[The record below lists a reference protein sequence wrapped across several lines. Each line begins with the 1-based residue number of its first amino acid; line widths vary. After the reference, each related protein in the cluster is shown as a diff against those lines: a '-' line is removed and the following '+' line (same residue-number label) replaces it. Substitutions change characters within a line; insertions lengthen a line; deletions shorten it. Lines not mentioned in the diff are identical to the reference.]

1 MKKLLI
7 SAALAATSLSLA
19 GCETTVIDKA
29 NTAGIVMAK
38 GIKLYCKAPELS
50 RTVIRDVTNKHA
62 NGHTV
67 KVHCAGDL

>member
-1 MKKLLI
+1 
-7 SAALAATSLSLA
+7 
-19 GCETTVIDKA
+19 
-29 NTAGIVMAK
+29 MAK

>member
-7 SAALAATSLSLA
+7 SAAIIATSLSLA
-19 GCETTVIDKA
+19 GCETTVINKA

-50 RTVIRDVTNKHA
+50 RSIIRDVTNQHA
-62 NGHTV
+62 AGHTI